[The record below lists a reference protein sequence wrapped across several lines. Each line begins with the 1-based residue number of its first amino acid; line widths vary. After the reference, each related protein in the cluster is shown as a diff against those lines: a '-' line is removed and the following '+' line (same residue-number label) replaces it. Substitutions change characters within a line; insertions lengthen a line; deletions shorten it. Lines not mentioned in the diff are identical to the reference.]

1 MLWASFVSACL
12 VVCQLPDTQEPG
24 FSVLCGVSA
33 CVSDPVVW
41 EQVTLVNGAQKTYV
55 ECVGQKEHLRNL
67 FIILVY
73 VLAVLSLF
81 IKNA

>member
-41 EQVTLVNGAQKTYV
+41 EQVTLVNGAQKVQTPVSV
-55 ECVGQKEHLRNL
+55 EMRRLVRRRYINFQRLNL
-67 FIILVY
+67 FRIYQIV
-73 VLAVLSLF
+73 S
-81 IKNA
+81 